1 MGRTLEVITT
11 YNKKYYDICGKRMIE
26 TFIEKW
32 PKDVHLYAY
41 WQEQEPEIFA
51 DNIHYVELYK
61 ENPHL
66 KKFVDENKNDPK
78 KNGQTTNGYNFQKD
92 GVKFSHKVFA
102 QTHRIKNTDADIL
115 LYLDADTYT
124 HETPNLNYIYSIL
137 PEDHLCTY
145 FGRPRLYDETG
156 FYMHNAKHHDA
167 LVWAETLEKIYTE
180 GELWTY
186 PLQVDC
192 YTMYAGRQKY
202 PHTKQLDL
210 VEHHGGLGKK
220 HPFVNSPLGEFLEHL
235 KGDRKELGHSRASDF
250 KERFEERNKSI
261 DHWKRVG
268 KYHKYDN

>member
-1 MGRTLEVITT
+1 M
-11 YNKKYYDICGKRMIE
+11 
-26 TFIEKW
+26 F
-32 PKDVHLYAY
+32 P
-41 WQEQEPEIFA
+41 
-51 DNIHYVELYK
+51 VEL
-61 ENPHL
+61 PL
-66 KKFVDENKNDPK
+66 IKKFVDENKNDPK

-124 HETPNLNYIYSIL
+124 HETPNLDYIYSIL
-137 PEDHLCTY
+137 PEDYLCTY

-235 KGDRKELGHSRASDF
+235 KGNRKELGHSRASDF
-250 KERFEERNKSI
+250 KERFEERNKNI
-261 DHWKRVG
+261 NHWRTLE
-268 KYHKYDN
+268 NE